1 MLLSRSSI
9 QQANATPEA
18 KDGMADL
25 QARVEKMVHKA
36 FWDEALEA
44 LNSPDPSTQIHRLH
58 RLHADI
64 YEAIKDL
71 LPPGHR
77 VLSVLSAPYPPP
89 SVSPLHTTIALLR
102 DTLAALKERCAP
114 VRDEKIDQIVSELD
128 RAPPYSSED
137 SLHPEQRAEHQAI
150 ASRIV
155 IDSIQ
160 ALISLA
166 QEMKSDLTQ
175 TVLGVM
181 TEQQIRTIVTK
192 EARIRERDLILTLM
206 SKDTVKEAWSAWVN
220 EVKAHANAPELPAWI
235 ARLLEALG
243 ANVPV
248 AANMIQYISQPSDS
262 AESRPP
268 PPPNNLPPPFF
279 FCAPD
284 LFRLQNYLQALV
296 IVASLRSLVNIPH
309 TSHNSHFSPST
320 SNDLTHRLWTLLE
333 AEIKP
338 EHEAG
343 ASAGET
349 KIINLADE
357 VLRARKL
364 AHDASAP
371 ESVPQT
377 DETAHRA
384 GDTAHTSQE
393 DESKVRAA
401 VERTLRAEDPVFAL
415 LQKRV
420 VEWLA
425 RALAAPPPP
434 PPVAPERMRT
444 GRDGVG
450 AGSGHGRTGSHS
462 GHGRTGSHGRTDS
475 LEDDVPTGLPPPPKG
490 FEDAVLAKAL
500 RDAVRML
507 QTQCVQWVRGVWGDV
522 VEA

>member
-1 MLLSRSSI
+1 MLLSRSSS
-9 QQANATPEA
+9 QQAKATPEA

-36 FWDEALEA
+36 FWAEALEA

-102 DTLAALKERCAP
+102 DTLSALKERCAP
-114 VRDEKIDQIVSELD
+114 IRDEKIDQILSELD

-150 ASRIV
+150 TSRIV

-192 EARIRERDLILTLM
+192 EARIRERELILTLM
-206 SKDTVKEAWSAWVN
+206 SKDTVKEAWSAWAN
-220 EVKAHANAPELPAWI
+220 EVKARANAPELPAWI

-268 PPPNNLPPPFF
+268 PPPNNLPPPLF

-284 LFRLQNYLQALV
+284 LFRLQNHLQALV
-296 IVASLRSLVNIPH
+296 IVASLRSLVNIPQM
-309 TSHNSHFSPST
+309 SHNSQSPSFT

-338 EHEAG
+338 EHGAG

-357 VLRARKL
+357 VLRARRQ
-364 AHDASAP
+364 AYADGGAP
-371 ESVPQT
+371 NTGEGS
-377 DETAHRA
+377 RA
-384 GDTAHTSQE
+384 NALSPQE
-393 DESKVRAA
+393 DEQKVRAA

-450 AGSGHGRTGSHS
+450 AGSGHGRSGSGSHT
-462 GHGRTGSHGRTDS
+462 GHSSTES
-475 LEDDVPTGLPPPPKG
+475 LEDAPTGLPSPPKG

>member
-1 MLLSRSSI
+1 MLLSRSSS
-9 QQANATPEA
+9 QQAKAAPEA
-18 KDGMADL
+18 KNGMADL

-44 LNSPDPSTQIHRLH
+44 LNSQDPSIQIHRLH

-64 YEAIKDL
+64 YEAIKGL

-102 DTLAALKERCAP
+102 DTLSALKERCAP
-114 VRDEKIDQIVSELD
+114 IRDEKIDQIVSELD

-150 ASRIV
+150 ASRVI

-181 TEQQIRTIVTK
+181 TEQQIRTIVT
-192 EARIRERDLILTLM
+192 EQARIRERELILTLM
-206 SKDTVKEAWSAWVN
+206 SKDTVKEAWIAWIN
-220 EVKAHANAPELPAWI
+220 EVKAHANTLELPVWI
-235 ARLLEALG
+235 ARLLDALG
-243 ANVPV
+243 ANIPV
-248 AANMIQYISQPSDS
+248 AANIIQYISQPSDS

-268 PPPNNLPPPFF
+268 PPPNNLPPPLF

-284 LFRLQNYLQALV
+284 LFRLQNHLQALV
-296 IVASLRSLVNIPH
+296 IVASLRSLVNIPQAPH
-309 TSHNSHFSPST
+309 TSHSPSPT

-333 AEIKP
+333 TEIKP

-349 KIINLADE
+349 KIVNLADE
-357 VLRARKL
+357 VLRARRQ
-364 AHDASAP
+364 ARADGGDASAL
-371 ESVPQT
+371 SS
-377 DETAHRA
+377 DEGSR
-384 GDTAHTSQE
+384 TSAPSPLE
-393 DESKVRAA
+393 DEAKVRAA

-420 VEWLA
+420 LEWLA
-425 RALAAPPPP
+425 RALAAPSPP

-450 AGSGHGRTGSHS
+450 HGRTKSGAGHGRSDS
-462 GHGRTGSHGRTDS
+462 LEGRTDS
-475 LEDDVPTGLPPPPKG
+475 LEDVPTGLPPPPKG

>member
-1 MLLSRSSI
+1 MLLSRSSS
-9 QQANATPEA
+9 QQAKATPEA

-64 YEAIKDL
+64 YEAIKGL

-102 DTLAALKERCAP
+102 DTLSALKERCAP
-114 VRDEKIDQIVSELD
+114 IRDEKIDQIVSELD

-150 ASRIV
+150 ASRVV
-155 IDSIQ
+155 IESIQ

-192 EARIRERDLILTLM
+192 EARIRERELILTLM

-220 EVKAHANAPELPAWI
+220 EVKAHANASELPVWI

-248 AANMIQYISQPSDS
+248 AANMIQYIAQPSDS

-268 PPPNNLPPPFF
+268 PPPNNLPPPLF

-284 LFRLQNYLQALV
+284 LFRLQNHLQALV
-296 IVASLRSLVNIPH
+296 IVASLRSLVNIPQ
-309 TSHNSHFSPST
+309 TSQNSHTPSPT

-338 EHEAG
+338 GHEAG

-357 VLRARKL
+357 VLRARRQ
-364 AHDASAP
+364 AYADAGAPSTDEGSRSSAP
-371 ESVPQT
+371 SP
-377 DETAHRA
+377 
-384 GDTAHTSQE
+384 QE
-393 DESKVRAA
+393 DDSKVRAA

-450 AGSGHGRTGSHS
+450 AASGHGRTGSGSH
-462 GHGRTGSHGRTDS
+462 TGHGRTDS
-475 LEDDVPTGLPPPPKG
+475 LEDDAPTGLPPPPKG
-490 FEDAVLAKAL
+490 FEDTVLAKAL
-500 RDAVRML
+500 QDAVRML

>member
-1 MLLSRSSI
+1 MLLSRSSS
-9 QQANATPEA
+9 QQAKAAPEA
-18 KDGMADL
+18 KNGMADL

-64 YEAIKDL
+64 YEAIKGL

-102 DTLAALKERCAP
+102 DTLSALKERCAP
-114 VRDEKIDQIVSELD
+114 IRDEKIDQIVFELD

-150 ASRIV
+150 ASRVV

-181 TEQQIRTIVTK
+181 TEQQIRIIVT
-192 EARIRERDLILTLM
+192 EQARIRERELILTLM

-248 AANMIQYISQPSDS
+248 AANMIQYISQPSGS

-268 PPPNNLPPPFF
+268 PPPNNLPPPLF

-284 LFRLQNYLQALV
+284 LFRLQNHLQALV
-296 IVASLRSLVNIPH
+296 IVASLRSLVNIPQA
-309 TSHNSHFSPST
+309 SHDSHSPS
-320 SNDLTHRLWTLLE
+320 SPSSDLTHRLWTLLE

-357 VLRARKL
+357 VLRARRQ
-364 AHDASAP
+364 ASADGGDAPITDEGSRASAP
-371 ESVPQT
+371 SP
-377 DETAHRA
+377 
-384 GDTAHTSQE
+384 QE
-393 DESKVRAA
+393 DEAKVRAA

-434 PPVAPERMRT
+434 PPIAPERMRT
-444 GRDGVG
+444 GRVI
-450 AGSGHGRTGSHS
+450 GHGRTKSGSEQ
-462 GHGRTGSHGRTDS
+462 
-475 LEDDVPTGLPPPPKG
+475 LEDDVLNSLPPPPKG

-500 RDAVRML
+500 RDVVRML

>member
-1 MLLSRSSI
+1 MLLSRSSS
-9 QQANATPEA
+9 QQAKAAPEG
-18 KDGMADL
+18 KNGMADL

-44 LNSPDPSTQIHRLH
+44 LNSSDPSTQIHRLH

-64 YEAIKDL
+64 YEAIKGL

-102 DTLAALKERCAP
+102 DTLSALKERCAP
-114 VRDEKIDQIVSELD
+114 TRDEKIDQILSELD

-150 ASRIV
+150 TSRIV

-192 EARIRERDLILTLM
+192 EARIRERELILTLM
-206 SKDTVKEAWSAWVN
+206 SKDTVKEAWSAWVD

-268 PPPNNLPPPFF
+268 PPPNNLPPPLF

-284 LFRLQNYLQALV
+284 LFRSQNHLQALV
-296 IVASLRSLVNIPH
+296 IVASLRLLVNIPQ
-309 TSHNSHFSPST
+309 TSQNSHTPSST

-338 EHEAG
+338 EHGAG

-357 VLRARKL
+357 VLRARRQ
-364 AHDASAP
+364 AHHASAP
-371 ESVPQT
+371 QTSETEPHT
-377 DETAHRA
+377 DESAH
-384 GDTAHTSQE
+384 SPQE
-393 DESKVRAA
+393 DEQKVRAA

-425 RALAAPPPP
+425 RALAAPPP
-434 PPVAPERMRT
+434 VAPERMRT
-444 GRDGVG
+444 GRVL
-450 AGSGHGRTGSHS
+450 GHGRTESGA
-462 GHGRTGSHGRTDS
+462 GHGRIGSLGGSDS
-475 LEDDVPTGLPPPPKG
+475 LEDVPTGLPPPPKG

-507 QTQCVQWVRGVWGDV
+507 QTQCVQWVRGVWADV